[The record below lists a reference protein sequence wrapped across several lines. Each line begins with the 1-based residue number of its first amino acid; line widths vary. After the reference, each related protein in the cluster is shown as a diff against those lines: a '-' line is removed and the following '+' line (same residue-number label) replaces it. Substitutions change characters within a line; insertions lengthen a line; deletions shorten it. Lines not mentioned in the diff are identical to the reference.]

1 MTTPMATSKISS
13 SFRLLL
19 GLLLAIAILAVL
31 ASRMDGRAVASALRS
46 ANPWLLL
53 ASFATTL
60 VEHLDE
66 GAALGPRGGR
76 RNGPP
81 PRRRA
86 FAATAIGI
94 AGNLLLPA
102 RLGDF
107 ARVLVLR
114 RHNPVPAPRALLA
127 SWSAQLFDL
136 IAVAAILAGA
146 GLAGHALAPLPALF
160 GVLGAVLA
168 LLVFLWGAHR
178 WPRGAERLEATLPAF
193 VRRRLGDT
201 LVNARQGLS
210 FLGHPRTVIAVVGYT
225 VLVWIADSLGMW
237 LGLHAFGI
245 PASPLVAALLVAA
258 IGLSFVLP
266 LTPGNVGTYQV
277 ICVLVL
283 GTIGVP
289 DAQAF
294 ALGIGFQGFSFGS
307 HGAPGA
313 RTVAARR
320 VESGSTPAGAA
331 AGERSRNAARAVECA
346 VECVAECPNRR
357 EPDHPEPGG
366 EDRSSSTVK
375 RPSGER

>member
-1 MTTPMATSKISS
+1 MTTTSKIPSS
-13 SFRLLL
+13 LRLLL
-19 GLLLAIAILAVL
+19 GLLLAIAILGVL

-53 ASFATTL
+53 ASFGTTL
-60 VEHLDE
+60 ASIWIKAQRWALAV
-66 GAALGPRGGR
+66 AAGVGS
-76 RNGPP
+76 P

-114 RHNPVPAPRALLA
+114 RHNPVAAPRALLA

-160 GVLGAVLA
+160 GVLGAVLG

-193 VRRRLGDT
+193 LRRRLGDT

-210 FLGHPRTVIAVVGYT
+210 FLGHPRTIAAVVGYT
-225 VLVWIADSLGMW
+225 VLVWISDSLGMW

-289 DAQAF
+289 DAHAF

-307 HGAPGA
+307 MVLLGLVLLQREGLSLGQLRREQPPPRELAAETDMSSPGPA
-313 RTVAARR
+313 GESSVTVSPAVETVAP
-320 VESGSTPAGAA
+320 VP
-331 AGERSRNAARAVECA
+331 
-346 VECVAECPNRR
+346 
-357 EPDHPEPGG
+357 
-366 EDRSSSTVK
+366 
-375 RPSGER
+375 